1 MPLSGFIC
9 LPGTLKMIEMSR
21 IAAGVG
27 SGAAKSLG
35 SLAWLLCYE
44 VLARKKTLEKLLRLQ
59 GK

>member
-1 MPLSGFIC
+1 MV
-9 LPGTLKMIEMSR
+9 EMSR

-27 SGAAKSLG
+27 SGTAKVLG